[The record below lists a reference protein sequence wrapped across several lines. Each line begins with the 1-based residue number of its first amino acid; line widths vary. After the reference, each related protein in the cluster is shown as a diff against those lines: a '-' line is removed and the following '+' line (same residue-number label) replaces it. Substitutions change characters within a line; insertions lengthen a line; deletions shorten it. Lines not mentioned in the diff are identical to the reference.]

1 MHHAIKL
8 GVQKFRKLSRLE
20 QFNKLGVP
28 PKDRIQLC
36 ASLCL
41 EEPIETVEAMGAD
54 PALIAQMKE
63 LAAKVVASI
72 DPAHV
77 VMKDVADG
85 LGDSDFVNEWA
96 RCEFGIH
103 GEPVA
108 DAIEKANLAKFGP
121 GASFREDGKVQKPP
135 GWMPPDI
142 QAVLDNQPNVSFVIF
157 ANVDRTQMGLTTVNG
172 YEAQPSEQVDT
183 EGLPM
188 ETLFYFSAPNWDDAR
203 WIYEYLLDTDAL

>member
-20 QFNKLGVP
+20 RFNKLGVP

-54 PALIAQMKE
+54 PELIAQMKE
-63 LAAKVVASI
+63 LAKKVVASI

-142 QAVLDNQPNVSFVIF
+142 QAVLDNQPGVEWIILSNP
-157 ANVDRTQMGLTTVNG
+157 DRTEMGLMLQSG
-172 YEAQPSEQVDT
+172 FDAEPKLRVDVD
-183 EGLPM
+183 GRPM
-188 ETLFYFSAPNWDDAR
+188 EVLYHFSAPSYDDAR
-203 WIYEYLLDTDAL
+203 WVYEYLLDTDLL